1 MLNFPFIPGLIHR
14 LTSEIDQLSGEQ
26 IDASRMATFGGM
38 TDDEASEFQS
48 RRKRI
53 GELIQELEALT
64 SQKKAA

>member
-1 MLNFPFIPGLIHR
+1 MLNFPVSPDLIHR
-14 LTSEIDQLSGEQ
+14 LTSEIDQLSGQQ
-26 IDASRMATFGGM
+26 IEALRMATFGGM

-48 RRKRI
+48 RRKWI